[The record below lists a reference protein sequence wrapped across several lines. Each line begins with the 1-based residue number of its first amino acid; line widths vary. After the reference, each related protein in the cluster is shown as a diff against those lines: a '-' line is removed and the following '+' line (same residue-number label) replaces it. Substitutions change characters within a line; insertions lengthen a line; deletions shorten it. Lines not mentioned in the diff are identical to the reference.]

1 MINLLWDAVATVVTH
16 STSVPQTYPPC
27 PQHTHS
33 NLAHVHSTTESW
45 LSIALL
51 SCCGSYLN
59 VWRLAF
65 YQKTILLLTKCSNR
79 GGQNWEIDL
88 ILTSNVR
95 TQFLFP
101 ESWELENRPQSEF

>member
-1 MINLLWDAVATVVTH
+1 MINLLWDAVAAVVTH

-65 YQKTILLLTKCSNR
+65 YQKTILLLTKCSN
-79 GGQNWEIDL
+79 D
-88 ILTSNVR
+88 NVD
-95 TQFLFP
+95 
-101 ESWELENRPQSEF
+101 ENSDMHGIREFFEAYSVSFIYF